1 MKINLN
7 LFTNLLNNI
16 KPRRLNQRID
26 LSRSIYNKSEILIF
40 NKAIIRLEQYKSSR
54 YSKELDNTSKNNSIV
69 SVVYDINSFKI
80 SLYA

>member
-7 LFTNLLNNI
+7 LFPNLLNNI
-16 KPRRLNQRID
+16 KPWRLNQRID
-26 LSRSIYNKSEILIF
+26 LARSIYSKSEILIF
-40 NKAIIRLEQYKSSR
+40 NKAIIRLEQYNSSR

-69 SVVYDINSFKI
+69 SLVYDINSFKI

>member
-7 LFTNLLNNI
+7 LFPNLLNNI
-16 KPRRLNQRID
+16 KPWRLNQRID
-26 LSRSIYNKSEILIF
+26 LSRSISNKLEILIF
-40 NKAIIRLEQYKSSR
+40 NKAIIWLEQYKSSR
-54 YSKELDNTSKNNSIV
+54 YSKELDNISKNNSIV

>member
-7 LFTNLLNNI
+7 LFTYLLNNI

-26 LSRSIYNKSEILIF
+26 LARSIYNKSEILIF
-40 NKAIIRLEQYKSSR
+40 NKAIIRLEQYNSSR

-69 SVVYDINSFKI
+69 SLVYDINSFKI